1 MIESPKK
8 KLKINIIPLID
19 IIFLMLVFFMLATN
33 FSEKKE
39 LGFSIQKEITELTA
53 QQNNLIINII
63 ENKYFISDKE
73 IKPNLIEKELLSF
86 WESKKFKNVV
96 ILNDDV
102 SNLQELIF
110 LVDLLNKNR
119 IENFTFSD
127 DPKL

>member
-1 MIESPKK
+1 
-8 KLKINIIPLID
+8 
-19 IIFLMLVFFMLATN
+19 MLATN

-39 LGFSIQKEITELTA
+39 LGFSIQKEIAELTA
-53 QQNNLIINII
+53 QQNNIIIYII

-73 IKPNLIEKELLSF
+73 IKPSLIEKEILNF

-96 ILNDDV
+96 ILNDDI

-110 LVDLLNKNR
+110 LVDLLKKNR

>member
-1 MIESPKK
+1 MIEFPKK
-8 KLKINIIPLID
+8 KIKINIIPLID

-39 LGFSIQKEITELTA
+39 LGFSIQKEIAELTA

-73 IKPNLIEKELLSF
+73 IKPSLIEKELLSF

>member
-39 LGFSIQKEITELTA
+39 LGFSIQKEIAELTA
-53 QQNNLIINII
+53 QQNNLIINIV

-73 IKPNLIEKELLSF
+73 IKPSLIEKELFSF

-96 ILNDDV
+96 ILNDNV
-102 SNLQELIF
+102 SNLQELVF

-119 IENFTFSD
+119 IESFTFSD

>member
-1 MIESPKK
+1 MIEFPKK
-8 KLKINIIPLID
+8 KIKINIIPLID

-39 LGFSIQKEITELTA
+39 LGFSIQKEIADLTA

-73 IKPNLIEKELLSF
+73 IKPSLIEKELLSF

>member
-39 LGFSIQKEITELTA
+39 LGFSIQKEIAELTA
-53 QQNNLIINII
+53 QQNNLIINIV

-73 IKPNLIEKELLSF
+73 IKPSLIEKELLSF

-96 ILNDDV
+96 ILNDNV
-102 SNLQELIF
+102 SNLQELVF

>member
-1 MIESPKK
+1 
-8 KLKINIIPLID
+8 
-19 IIFLMLVFFMLATN
+19 MLVFMLAIN
-33 FSEKKE
+33 FLRKRVRVFYS
-39 LGFSIQKEITELTA
+39 KEITELTA

-73 IKPNLIEKELLSF
+73 IKPSLIEKELLSF

>member
-1 MIESPKK
+1 MTQHTPK

-39 LGFSIQKEITELTA
+39 LGFSIQKEITELSA
-53 QQNNLIINII
+53 EQNNLIINII
-63 ENKYFISDKE
+63 ENKYLISGKE
-73 IKPNLIEKELLSF
+73 IKSSLIEKEVLNF
-86 WESKKFKNVV
+86 WKSNKFKNVV
-96 ILNDDV
+96 ILNDKV

-110 LVDLLNKNR
+110 LIDLLKKNK
-119 IENFTFSD
+119 IESFTFSD

>member
-1 MIESPKK
+1 MLESPKK

-39 LGFSIQKEITELTA
+39 LGFSIQKEITELSA
-53 QQNNLIINII
+53 EQNNLIINII
-63 ENKYFISDKE
+63 ENKYLISGKE
-73 IKPNLIEKELLSF
+73 IKSSLIEKEVLNF
-86 WESKKFKNVV
+86 WKSNKFKNVV
-96 ILNDDV
+96 ILNDKV

-110 LVDLLNKNR
+110 LIDLLKKNK
-119 IENFTFSD
+119 IESFTFSD